1 MKKIITL
8 ICISLVATCLT
19 SHGQL
24 DPIYATY
31 INNPLTINPAYTGS
45 NNMLNA
51 MLQYRKQWAGLE
63 SSPATFNF
71 NSHMSLI
78 RNKLG
83 LGIQVVQD
91 KIGETKNT
99 SFDFLYSYKIDLDG
113 AILSFGMQSGFT
125 RYTTDPSMLT
135 IRDPGDNAFAS
146 YTEMKFNTG
155 VGVMLKSDKY
165 ILGLSVPRLI
175 PATVN
180 MGAGDV
186 ELYSRTYYLFGS
198 YVFFISED
206 IRFKPAVLM
215 RAAANIPVS
224 YDLNAS
230 MTFKERY
237 TGGIFTRNF
246 STGGVLVQAIAG
258 NFRFGYTFEMPF
270 SPSSSLNYV
279 SHELMVGMGIS
290 VLGYHDRTPKTY

>member
-1 MKKIITL
+1 MIVMKAL
-8 ICISLVATCLT
+8 LFISLLFVCIA
-19 SHGQL
+19 SNAQL

-31 INNPLTINPAYTGS
+31 LNNPLTINPAYTGS

-51 MLQYRKQWAGLE
+51 MIQYRKQWAGLE
-63 SSPATFNF
+63 SSPATINF
-71 NSHMSLI
+71 NAHSSFMQ
-78 RNKLG
+78 NKLG
-83 LGIQVVQD
+83 LGIQVTQD
-91 KIGETKNT
+91 KVGESKNT
-99 SFDFLYSYKIDLDG
+99 SVDFLYSYKIDLDG
-113 AILSFGMQSGFT
+113 AWLSFGMQSGFT
-125 RYTTDPSMLT
+125 RYTTDPSLLT
-135 IRDPGDNAFAS
+135 IRDAGDNAFAT
-146 YTEMKFNTG
+146 YTETKFNTG

-165 ILGLSVPRLI
+165 IVGLSVPRLI

-206 IRFKPAVLM
+206 IRFKPSVLM

-230 MTFKERY
+230 ATFKERY

-246 STGGVLVQAIAG
+246 STGGMMFQAIAG
-258 NFRFGYTFEMPF
+258 DFRFGYTFETPF

-279 SHELMVGMGIS
+279 SHELMVGIGIA